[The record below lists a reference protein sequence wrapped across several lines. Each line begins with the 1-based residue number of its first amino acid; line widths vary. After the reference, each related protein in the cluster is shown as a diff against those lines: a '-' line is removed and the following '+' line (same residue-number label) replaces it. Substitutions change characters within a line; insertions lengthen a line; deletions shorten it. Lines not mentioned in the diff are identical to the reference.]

1 MEMYGTAWK
10 YAFSVAIL
18 FVYFPT
24 KENNCWLPN
33 SQLHFIADNP
43 GFSSVTFESR
53 SSKDNVDLLKDAEPI
68 HYDTIDTSQEFG
80 ISRWESNPP
89 KNLFDDV

>member
-1 MEMYGTAWK
+1 MKLDFTT
-10 YAFSVAIL
+10 FSIRTHSIIPVL
-18 FVYFPT
+18 YLNTTHNLYFF
-24 KENNCWLPN
+24 LI
-33 SQLHFIADNP
+33 SDNA

-53 SSKDNVDLLKDAEPI
+53 STKDNVDLLKDAEPI

-80 ISRWESNPP
+80 ISRWDSSPP